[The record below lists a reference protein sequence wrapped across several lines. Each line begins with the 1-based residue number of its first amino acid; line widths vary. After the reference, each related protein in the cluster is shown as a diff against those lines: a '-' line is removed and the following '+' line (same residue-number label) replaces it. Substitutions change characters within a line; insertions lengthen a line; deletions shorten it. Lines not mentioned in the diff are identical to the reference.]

1 MWWLIAF
8 VIFLVAEIAT
18 VSLTSI
24 WFAVGALLTFVFTFV
39 CDVVWVQILVF
50 LIVSLVM
57 VLVTRPL
64 ADKYL
69 NQSREKTNIDAIA
82 GKTAVVTED
91 IDNLQAV
98 GEVRLAG
105 QDWMARSVDDSI
117 RLAKGTQVVVKEV
130 RGVKLIVQEKKEELS

>member
-24 WFAVGALLTFVFTFV
+24 WFAVGALLTFAFTFV

-69 NQSREKTNIDAIA
+69 NQSREKTNVDAIA

-105 QDWMARSVDDSI
+105 QVWMARSVDDSI

>member
-50 LIVSLVM
+50 LVVSLIM

-69 NQSREKTNIDAIA
+69 NQSREKTNIDAIV

-105 QDWMARSVDDSI
+105 QDWMARSEDDSI
-117 RLAKGTQVVVKEV
+117 GLAKGTQVVVKEV